1 MTPQERLAYLL
12 ESVFIP
18 THAAVTISD
27 ITAAVGDDAARLAVG
42 TITAASAQDP
52 LLGPAL
58 TAMSTT
64 GIDLSAVS
72 RQAMVDQLAV
82 AGSWPNVVRDK
93 IKALGGTTKPRWK
106 IEGYIVQPTLQQ
118 VTDEATRADTRNWWN
133 ARSAVVADGLHSGTI
148 TTQQQVIDAIGG
160 A

>member
-12 ESVFIP
+12 ESVFVP
-18 THAAVTISD
+18 TNAAVTISD

-58 TAMSTT
+58 TALSTT
-64 GIDLSAVS
+64 GIDLSSAS

-82 AGSWPNVVRDK
+82 AGSWPNLVRDT
-93 IKALGGTTKPRWK
+93 IKALGGAAKPRWK

-118 VTDEATRADTRNWWN
+118 VTDEATRESTKDWWN
-133 ARSAVVADGLHSGTI
+133 ARSAVVEDGLYNGTL
-148 TTQQQVIDAIGG
+148 TTQQQVIDAIEGV
-160 A
+160 